1 MSDDQQQTNTPPPAA
16 APAPQIDPD
25 EEALLSARS
34 IPADRFRRV
43 IGQRND
49 VRAALAAAEARA
61 ADLDRRATQL
71 EADLQTERRSRSR
84 LEVRADLGIDD
95 DDDADRVL
103 TAWERATA
111 DRAPADRPRVRD
123 WITSDG
129 VLDSLPRSIRTAYGS
144 AWQGGAVQ
152 ATVPAARAV
161 AGAST
166 PTQAT
171 PSTSRG
177 TAPAPGGSR
186 VDPGAALTAE
196 QTAQLWRRLAR

>member
-1 MSDDQQQTNTPPPAA
+1 MTDDQTQAPPVAA
-16 APAPQIDPD
+16 DPVPQIDPD
-25 EEALLSARS
+25 EEALLAARS

-49 VRAALAAAEARA
+49 TRAALAAAEARA
-61 ADLDRRATQL
+61 AELDRRAAQL

-103 TAWERATA
+103 SAWERATA

-129 VLDSLPRSIRTAYGS
+129 VLDTLPRSIRTAYGS
-144 AWQGGAVQ
+144 AWQSAGVQ
-152 ATVPAARAV
+152 ATMPAARPV
-161 AGAST
+161 AAAS
-166 PTQAT
+166 AT

>member
-34 IPADRFRRV
+34 IPADRFRQV
-43 IGQRND
+43 IGQRNET
-49 VRAALAAAEARA
+49 RAALAAAEARA
-61 ADLDRRATQL
+61 AELDRRAAAL

-144 AWQGGAVQ
+144 AWQVSGVQ

-161 AGAST
+161 VGAST

>member
-1 MSDDQQQTNTPPPAA
+1 MTDDTQTQAPPSPAV
-16 APAPQIDPD
+16 PAPQIDPD

-34 IPADRFRRV
+34 IPADRFRQV
-43 IGQRND
+43 IGQRNET
-49 VRAALAAAEARA
+49 RAALAAAEARA
-61 ADLDRRATQL
+61 AELDRRAAAL

-111 DRAPADRPRVRD
+111 DRAPAERPRVRD
-123 WITSDG
+123 WITSEG

-144 AWQGGAVQ
+144 AWQSAGVQ
-152 ATVPAARAV
+152 ATVPASRPV
-161 AGAST
+161 AGASAAQ
-166 PTQAT
+166 TQPT

>member
-1 MSDDQQQTNTPPPAA
+1 MSDDPQQTTPPAA
-16 APAPQIDPD
+16 ADPAPQIDPE

-49 VRAALAAAEARA
+49 VRAALAAVEARA
-61 ADLDRRATQL
+61 AELDRRATAL
-71 EADLQTERRSRSR
+71 EADLQAERRTRSR

-144 AWQGGAVQ
+144 AWQAGGVQ

-161 AGAST
+161 TGAST

-186 VDPGAALTAE
+186 VDPGATLTAE

>member
-1 MSDDQQQTNTPPPAA
+1 MSDDTTQTPPPAA
-16 APAPQIDPD
+16 DPAPQIDPE

-34 IPADRFRRV
+34 IPADRFRQV

-61 ADLDRRATQL
+61 AELDRRAAAL
-71 EADLQTERRSRSR
+71 EADLQAERRSRSR

-144 AWQGGAVQ
+144 AWQGSGVQ

-161 AGAST
+161 NGAST

-186 VDPGAALTAE
+186 VDPGATLTAE